1 MFESMN
7 GLSKTD
13 NRMAFT
19 KNRSEWWRDFLGLS
33 SDRDLAAI
41 EILRERYVE
50 EMQQTDRFKQHA
62 QRMHYPQYQEKLFR
76 MATEKS
82 KHAEAIA
89 ERIAALGGNSPGVPE
104 RHSAD
109 ENSWQSLLIALEDE
123 NRSADR
129 LPEQLRRIGFEY
141 PDITKF
147 LQEISHEQK
156 KHRDEIREML
166 MRSDPFAL
174 SLA

>member
-1 MFESMN
+1 MN
-7 GLSKTD
+7 GFSKRD
-13 NRMAFT
+13 DRMAFT
-19 KNRSEWWRDFLGLS
+19 KDGSKWWRGFLGLS
-33 SDRDLAAI
+33 PNRDLAAT
-41 EILRERYVE
+41 EILRQRYVE
-50 EMQQTDRFKQHA
+50 EMQQTDRFKRYA
-62 QRMHYPQYQEKLFR
+62 RRMQYPQYQEKLLQL
-76 MATEKS
+76 AAEKG
-82 KHAEAIA
+82 KHTQWIA
-89 ERIAALGGNSPGVPE
+89 EKIAALGGKLPDVPE
-104 RHSAD
+104 HRSTD
-109 ENSWQSLLIALEDE
+109 ENSWQSLLMALEDE

-129 LPEQLRRIGFEY
+129 LPEQLRRIGLEH

>member
-1 MFESMN
+1 MQ
-7 GLSKTD
+7 
-13 NRMAFT
+13 R
-19 KNRSEWWRDFLGLS
+19 
-33 SDRDLAAI
+33 I
-41 EILRERYVE
+41 E
-50 EMQQTDRFKQHA
+50 RFKQHA
-62 QRMHYPQYQEKLFR
+62 EKMHYPQYREKLLELAR
-76 MATEKS
+76 GKRQ
-82 KHAEAIA
+82 HA
-89 ERIAALGGNSPGVPE
+89 ERIGEKIVALGGILPDVAEGRST
-104 RHSAD
+104 D
-109 ENSWQSLLIALEDE
+109 ENSWKSLLMALEDE

-129 LPEQLRRIGFEY
+129 LSEELRRIGLEH